1 MRLKNNINSSSSS
14 AVIDCRLFLYIS
26 PDWLSALLSPNW
38 LSCRSRTC
46 GRCIRN
52 DVGTSSLPATASAS
66 SMKTSLDNS
75 PLLCVQPPGR
85 EKNRGGGR
93 EGERKEGQV
102 GEERVTILGRS
113 VVPFSL
119 SFSVFLSLFPRSYAP
134 FNCTILTVTATTRDF
149 DEIILTEIDLRRR
162 WTVESLRTRQSET
175 IKEVWA
181 WFYRCKYNTLA
192 FSLPV

>member
-1 MRLKNNINSSSSS
+1 MWRTSDNR
-14 AVIDCRLFLYIS
+14 VRRDYIS
-26 PDWLSALLSPNW
+26 QQPRRPCGPLPIRAGL
-38 LSCRSRTC
+38 RTAC
-46 GRCIRN
+46 G
-52 DVGTSSLPATASAS
+52 SSL
-66 SMKTSLDNS
+66 KTSLDNS